1 MLSCLSSIPDCFP
14 QVQTALVFLMPVH
27 SRVYLEKGNELRVLN
42 KFDIIFSL
50 FISLL
55 MESNSLRVVT
65 GYGLPILYSILCVCV
80 KYYLSIASICTYIC
94 LCIYTYARA
103 PAFLLQIRKETI
115 VPPDELKRLM
125 AEIDRLE
132 PRTQGAAYCMI
143 SSAIG
148 KGSVG
153 N

>member
-1 MLSCLSSIPDCFP
+1 MCL
-14 QVQTALVFLMPVH
+14 
-27 SRVYLEKGNELRVLN
+27 
-42 KFDIIFSL
+42 
-50 FISLL
+50 
-55 MESNSLRVVT
+55 
-65 GYGLPILYSILCVCV
+65 
-80 KYYLSIASICTYIC
+80 YIY
-94 LCIYTYARA
+94 IYARA
-103 PAFLLQIRKETI
+103 SAFLLQIRKETI